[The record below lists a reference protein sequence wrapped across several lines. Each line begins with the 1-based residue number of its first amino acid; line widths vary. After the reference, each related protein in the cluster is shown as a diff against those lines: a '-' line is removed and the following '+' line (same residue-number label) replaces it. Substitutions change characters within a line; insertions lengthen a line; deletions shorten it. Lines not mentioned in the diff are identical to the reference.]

1 MARNIEIKAHARDD
15 EGLRKRAADLADQA
29 PMHFRQEDTF
39 FEVPTGRLKLRRFDD
54 GQRAELIF
62 YQRDDRDGP
71 KVSYY
76 QKSPVSDADAM
87 LALLSA
93 ALKVRTIVQ
102 KERTVYLVGRTRIHL
117 DHVDNLGAFLELE
130 VVLAQDESEESGYEE
145 AQAMFEKLGVSERDL
160 VPMSYAD
167 LLDPHYDDSSKKV
180 NGNGAAEAVEAA
192 WPPAR

>member
-1 MARNIEIKAHARDD
+1 MARNIEIKAHARDP
-15 EGLRKRAADLADQA
+15 EALRDRAASLSDQA

-39 FEVPTGRLKLRRFDD
+39 FEVPSGRLKLRRFDD

-71 KVSYY
+71 KVSFY

-93 ALKVRTIVQ
+93 ALKVRTIVN

-117 DHVDNLGAFLELE
+117 DHVDNLGSFIELE
-130 VVLAQDESEESGYEE
+130 VVLAQDETEESGFQE
-145 AQAMFEKLGVSERDL
+145 ANDVFSKLGVSEQDL
-160 VPMSYAD
+160 VPLSYAD
-167 LLDPHYDDSSKKV
+167 LLDPHYDRGATKK
-180 NGNGAAEAVEAA
+180 EAVEAEAAA

>member
-1 MARNIEIKAHARDD
+1 MARNIEIKAHARDYD
-15 EGLRKRAADLADQA
+15 GLRERAAALADQA

-39 FEVPTGRLKLRRFDD
+39 FEIPSGRLKLRRFDD

-93 ALKVRTIVQ
+93 ALKVRTIVH
-102 KERTVYLVGRTRIHL
+102 KERTVYLIGRTRIHL
-117 DHVDNLGAFLELE
+117 DQVDNLGSFIEIE
-130 VVLAQDESEESGYEE
+130 VVLTQDEEEQSGYKE
-145 AQAMFEKLGVSERDL
+145 AKATFEKLGVSDQDL
-160 VPMSYAD
+160 VPISYAD
-167 LLDPHYDDSSKKV
+167 LLDPHYDRSGETAQSQT
-180 NGNGAAEAVEAA
+180 AEAVEAA

>member
-1 MARNIEIKAHARDD
+1 MARNIEIKAHAHDYD
-15 EGLRKRAADLADQA
+15 GLRERAAALADQA

-39 FEVPTGRLKLRRFDD
+39 FEIPRGRLKLRRFDD

-76 QKSPVSDADAM
+76 QKSPVSDPDAM
-87 LALLSA
+87 LALMSA

-102 KERTVYLVGRTRIHL
+102 KERTVYLVGRTRIQL
-117 DHVDNLGAFLELE
+117 DQVDNLGSFIEIE
-130 VVLAQDESEESGYEE
+130 VVLAQDESEEAGYEE
-145 AQAMFEKLGVSERDL
+145 ARATFEKLGVSERDL
-160 VPMSYAD
+160 VPLSYAD
-167 LLDPHYDDSSKKV
+167 LLDPHYDGGAKA
-180 NGNGAAEAVEAA
+180 NRNGAAEAVEAA

>member
-1 MARNIEIKAHARDD
+1 MARNIEIKAHARDYD
-15 EGLRKRAADLADQA
+15 GLRERAAALADQA
-29 PMHFRQEDTF
+29 PMHYRQEDTF
-39 FEVPTGRLKLRRFDD
+39 FEIRSGRLKLRRFDD

-87 LALLSA
+87 LALLAA

-117 DHVDNLGAFLELE
+117 DNVDNLGAFLELE
-130 VVLAQDESEESGYEE
+130 VVLKQDEDEE
-145 AQAMFEKLGVSERDL
+145 AGYREAREMFEKLGVSERDL

-167 LLDPHYDDSSKKV
+167 LLDPHYAPSPSE
-180 NGNGAAEAVEAA
+180 NGAAEAIEAA